1 MANVLPTLEFPRHHR
16 WKIEASVFDGP
27 QIRTLFVSEMKNV
40 ECKAWE
46 SFKAVTTN
54 FSGDRKSSN
63 YKSNVSSIVINI
75 EKLEC
80 MMNL

>member
-1 MANVLPTLEFPRHHR
+1 MFFLHWSFPAITDE
-16 WKIEASVFDGP
+16 KLKQGVFDGP